1 MDINQKQDKSNQ
13 EVAKLIEDKKY
24 DIAEKELLQIID
36 KKEENYQTHFLLG
49 NIYALLKQQE
59 KAIKHLNLSI
69 KLNPTNK
76 VSHYNLG
83 IILKKLKETIV
94 SKEQILLVAGI
105 STMMSFVKKS

>member
-1 MDINQKQDKSNQ
+1 MDINQKQDKSSQ
-13 EVAKLIEDKKY
+13 EIAKLIEDKKY

-69 KLNPTNK
+69 NLNESSFLST
-76 VSHYNLG
+76 
-83 IILKKLKETIV
+83 KE
-94 SKEQILLVAGI
+94 L
-105 STMMSFVKKS
+105 